1 MSEIE
6 AKMLVDYLFK
16 MGIVDEDETN
26 VIWYNLEADNIVE
39 EYLLELDRLKA

>member
-6 AKMLVDYLFK
+6 AKMVVDYLFK

-26 VIWYNLEADNIVE
+26 TIWYILETNDMVE
-39 EYLLELDRLKA
+39 EYLNWTD